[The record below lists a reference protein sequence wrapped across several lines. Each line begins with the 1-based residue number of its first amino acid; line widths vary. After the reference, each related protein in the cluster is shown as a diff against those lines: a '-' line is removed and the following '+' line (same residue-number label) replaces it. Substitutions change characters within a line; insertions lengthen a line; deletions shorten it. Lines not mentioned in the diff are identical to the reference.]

1 MQRATKLIYPILAVF
16 IILSSLV
23 IVLKSTLISWGFDPA
38 MLLIANAG
46 LFLLTLIVFFQQI
59 RSMLSGNPNR
69 FVQAVMGGT
78 LIKMMAFA
86 IAILV
91 YVRTSDNLSKKSVFA
106 CLVFYIVYLFV
117 EVMIVNRLNK
127 RKDA

>member
-46 LFLLTLIVFFQQI
+46 LFLLTLIVFFLQI
-59 RSMLSGNPNR
+59 RSMRSGNPNR

-127 RKDA
+127 RKNA